1 MILLDLVSKG
11 LLNDSKIHTL
21 SGCVLIHRLLKS
33 FLLHDILAGTW
44 CQWCTTSC
52 HDKKPTAG
60 QLKEKPDE
68 KGLIYVYSQL
78 SKYTAELASQEQ
90 VCEF

>member
-1 MILLDLVSKG
+1 MILFDLVLKG
-11 LLNDSKIHTL
+11 LLNDSEIHTL
-21 SGCVLIHRLLKS
+21 SRGVLIHWVLKS
-33 FLLHDILAGTW
+33 FLLPCIVAGTW
-44 CQWCTTSC
+44 CHWYTTIC
-52 HDKKPTAG
+52 QNEKPTAG